1 MEDKNKL
8 YPPIRIKKEIRDKL
22 DELKKEFNTNSYST
36 VIEIL
41 INTYRDCKQ
50 KISNISSVTP
60 VLHNTVSG
68 NNSVTPGVT
77 PKTSKS
83 VTPEDEYIDERDFE
97 ALYDIL
103 LTTIK
108 KKGRLNDREVSEIFK
123 EYLGNKILNQNQY
136 EKIIKLSQ
144 NLKDYIVFNGRG
156 YTSK

>member
-50 KISNISSVTP
+50 KISNIS
-60 VLHNTVSG
+60 
-68 NNSVTPGVT
+68 SVTPGVT